1 MNQSNEVVLL
11 HLFHNTIKEWVNNGK
26 ILNSLQEKTDDLN
39 HELESISSGLWESYI
54 KITSTSELAKLI
66 EEILSPK
73 IIALEMQ
80 KKESLR
86 KILNLHETLDR
97 KLQDQ
102 LHINNLLGQAAR
114 NTEPG
119 ISGSSLCFLIEM
131 GVDLLCC
138 LDKQIHF
145 NESSKHKDW
154 LRFLDNELV
163 SRIQDCH
170 IGLERPIL
178 GKLSA

>member
-1 MNQSNEVVLL
+1 MNQSNEALL
-11 HLFHNTIKEWVNNGK
+11 LQLLHNTIKEWVNNGK

-39 HELESISSGLWESYI
+39 HDLDSISSGLWEPYV
-54 KITSTSELAKLI
+54 KITSTSQLAKLT

-73 IIALEMQ
+73 IMALEMQ
-80 KKESLR
+80 QKESLR
-86 KILNLHETLDR
+86 KFLNLHETLDR
-97 KLQDQ
+97 RLQDY

-119 ISGSSLCFLIEM
+119 ISGSPLCFIIEM
-131 GVDLLCC
+131 GMDLFDC

-154 LRFLDNELV
+154 LKFLDNVLV
-163 SRIQDCH
+163 SSIQDCH
-170 IGLERPIL
+170 NRLERSIL